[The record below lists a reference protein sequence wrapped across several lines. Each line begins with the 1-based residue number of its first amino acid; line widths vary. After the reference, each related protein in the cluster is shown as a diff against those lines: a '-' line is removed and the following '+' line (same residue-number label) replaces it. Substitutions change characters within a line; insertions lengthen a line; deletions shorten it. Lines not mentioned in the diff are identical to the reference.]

1 MTMSARLRFAV
12 AALLSSSQLTLGAYN
27 LVKSYSGQNFFDN
40 WSYYGNYDN
49 LTNGDI
55 IWVNQTVADGS
66 PQLTYI
72 NGAGNAIVKVDNST
86 TVPYNDKRNSVRL
99 TSNDKLGL
107 GTVIVFDVLHVPF
120 GCSVWPSLWTK
131 AVGNLWPAGGEIDIF
146 EAVNLQTANQMAL
159 HTTTGCTKANATQTG
174 TTGNANCDN
183 NSSTG
188 AGCTVIDPS
197 PDSYGAPFAAAG
209 GGVWVTEFAETGINI
224 WFFSR
229 ANVPSSLSTDS
240 VDTSTLGTPTG
251 AWPASSCNPSQ
262 FFQEQEIVIDITLC
276 GDWAGLSNIIS
287 STGCPALNGTNTCY
301 TTYVLNPA
309 NYDTAYFEI
318 ASVKLFGT
326 SPSVISTAAASTPT
340 TSAGGHGSSS
350 PSAADKQMSSAFLAT
365 AAVVFAGMGFLL

>member
-1 MTMSARLRFAV
+1 MQTATTIRAPVPVARLSTP
-12 AALLSSSQLTLGAYN
+12 ALIVTELPLPLLVEVRVLFTYAYIG
-27 LVKSYSGQNFFDN
+27 K
-40 WSYYGNYDN
+40 
-49 LTNGDI
+49 
-55 IWVNQTVADGS
+55 
-66 PQLTYI
+66 TYP
-72 NGAGNAIVKVDNST
+72 T
-86 TVPYNDKRNSVRL
+86 
-99 TSNDKLGL
+99 
-107 GTVIVFDVLHVPF
+107 FQ
-120 GCSVWPSLWTK
+120 CS
-131 AVGNLWPAGGEIDIF
+131 
-146 EAVNLQTANQMAL
+146 
-159 HTTTGCTKANATQTG
+159 
-174 TTGNANCDN
+174 
-183 NSSTG
+183 
-188 AGCTVIDPS
+188 
-197 PDSYGAPFAAAG
+197 
-209 GGVWVTEFAETGINI
+209 GVWVTEFAETGINI

-229 ANVPSSLSTDS
+229 ADVPSSLSTDS